1 MSVRTIWKNRPNL
14 SPVVML
20 RANYVQARPQASPGP
35 RNELSLACEP
45 MLAHAQLVQ
54 TISSSWNF
62 QATSSMCSARQKGG
76 WVQDARLSPHP
87 RWPRRKTTKTG
98 GGNKRGRLKQPPLQ
112 SMTLNTQYQNTTNN
126 TTPHNTQQ
134 NNQPTT
140 TTTTT
145 TDNNHHNT
153 RTTQNNS
160 TQHTQHT
167 QTTHTNNTTPHNTQH
182 TTNNNATHTNT
193 TTQQ

>member
-20 RANYVQARPQASPGP
+20 RANYVQARPQARPGP
-35 RNELSLACEP
+35 RNELNLACEL

-140 TTTTT
+140 TTT
-145 TDNNHHNT
+145 HRQQPPQHPHNT
-153 RTTQNNS
+153 KQ
-160 TQHTQHT
+160 QHTTH
-167 QTTHTNNTTPHNTQH
+167 TTHTNH
-182 TTNNNATHTNT
+182 THK
-193 TTQQ
+193 